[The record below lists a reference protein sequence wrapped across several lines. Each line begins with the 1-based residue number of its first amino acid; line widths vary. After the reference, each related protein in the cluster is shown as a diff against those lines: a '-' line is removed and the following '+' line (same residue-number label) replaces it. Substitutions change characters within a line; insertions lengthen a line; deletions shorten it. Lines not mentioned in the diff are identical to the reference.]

1 MINARL
7 ISTDT
12 HAAQVKATLN
22 VPEGPMAGENH
33 ATLSFVAKQKD
44 GTWLIEVFHNTL
56 APRELDPDEQQL
68 RDRIR

>member
-1 MINARL
+1 
-7 ISTDT
+7 
-12 HAAQVKATLN
+12 
-22 VPEGPMAGENH
+22 MAGENH

-44 GTWLIEVFHNTL
+44 GAWLIEVFHNTL